1 MKLFKKTIAILALA
15 ALSMSMVACGSSKA
29 NTESATNENR
39 GEVIAKVNDVS
50 IYKADLD
57 AQMAQMDYYMQI
69 YYGPDYKSNAEVMA
83 QYYDYRDDVVN
94 SLVEGEVL
102 VLKAK
107 ENKEINVTDQEVEDE
122 LEVTKAGFA
131 SEDEF
136 NTALEQSGMVLEDLK
151 ANIAKNIYVNK
162 LIEYYAG
169 KAEVTD
175 EEINEY
181 YNTNIASYTT
191 KAGANLSHILVDSK
205 EKANEVLEKY
215 KAGTSFE
222 DLAAEYGT
230 DGTATQGGSLGYT
243 PYDTNEFDAD
253 FMAGAQLV
261 GEGEVSEPVETQFG
275 WHLIKADGIQKED
288 KVQSLDEVKEDIKLE
303 IAYSKATEELTSLLE
318 DWKKDYEIQI
328 FEEVIKADDVD
339 PAASPEA
346 SSEASESP
354 EASSEPEA
362 SESPE
367 VSSEPETTTN
377 PEASTAN

>member
-1 MKLFKKTIAILALA
+1 MKLFKKTLAILALA

-29 NTESATNENR
+29 NTESVTNENR

-69 YYGPDYKSNAEVMA
+69 YYGPDYKNNAEVMA
-83 QYYDYRDDVVN
+83 QYYDYRENVVN

-107 ENKEINVTDQEVEDE
+107 ENKEINVTEQEVEDE
-122 LEVTKAGFA
+122 LEVTKSSFA

-162 LIEYYAG
+162 LIEYYAN

-181 YNTNIASYTT
+181 YDTNIASYTT
-191 KAGANLSHILVDSK
+191 KAGANISHILVDSK

-230 DGTATQGGSLGYT
+230 DGTATQGGSLGYI
-243 PYDTNEFDAD
+243 PYETNEFDAD

-261 GEGEVSEPVETQFG
+261 GEGEVSDPVETQFG

-288 KVQSLDEVKEDIKLE
+288 KVQSLDEVKEDIKSE

-328 FEEVIKADDVD
+328 FEDVIKADDVD
-339 PAASPEA
+339 LTQ
-346 SSEASESP
+346 SP

-362 SESPE
+362 TESPE
-367 VSSEPETTTN
+367 TAPESEAAS
-377 PEASTAN
+377 PEASTTN